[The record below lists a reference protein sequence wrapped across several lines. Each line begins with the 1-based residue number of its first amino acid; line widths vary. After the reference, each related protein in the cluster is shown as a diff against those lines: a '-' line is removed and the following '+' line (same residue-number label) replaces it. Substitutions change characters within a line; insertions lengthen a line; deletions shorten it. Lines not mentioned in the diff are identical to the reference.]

1 MLLASDATRV
11 QLPDATM
18 VTVSPD
24 AVHTEE
30 VDEVMVGAAPDVA
43 LATTLNC
50 VDDHVRVPGF
60 VNEIVFDIF

>member
-1 MLLASDATRV
+1 M
-11 QLPDATM
+11 QLPEATM

-30 VDEVMVGAAPDVA
+30 VDEAMVGAAPDVA

-50 VDDHVRVPGF
+50 DDDHVRGPGF
-60 VNEIVFDIF
+60 VNEIVLDNF

>member
-1 MLLASDATRV
+1 M
-11 QLPDATM
+11 QLPEATM

-43 LATTLNC
+43 LATTLNA
-50 VDDHVRVPGF
+50 DDDQVRVPGF
-60 VNEIVFDIF
+60 VNEIVLDNF